1 MLVEVSVLREALFVG
16 ADRGVQQAV
25 SNEAQKIAA
34 GIAQQQDVPDDEKAL
49 WTDAATK
56 LRFPYVSV
64 LVRAPRSGF
73 LT

>member
-1 MLVEVSVLREALFVG
+1 M
-16 ADRGVQQAV
+16 

-34 GIAQQQDVPDDEKAL
+34 GIVQQQDVPDDEKAL

-64 LVRAPRSGF
+64 FVHATRPAFPD
-73 LT
+73 LTS